1 MKKIDIIT
9 KIVIVNMII
18 MFTLILFVG
27 TIAFIYSI
35 IEFNSIQFILSLS
48 NLVISYLL
56 YIFTKKDKVL

>member
-1 MKKIDIIT
+1 MNILY

-18 MFTLILFVG
+18 MFTLMLFVG

-48 NLVISYLL
+48 NLSVISYLL
-56 YIFTKKDKVL
+56 YIFTKDKVL